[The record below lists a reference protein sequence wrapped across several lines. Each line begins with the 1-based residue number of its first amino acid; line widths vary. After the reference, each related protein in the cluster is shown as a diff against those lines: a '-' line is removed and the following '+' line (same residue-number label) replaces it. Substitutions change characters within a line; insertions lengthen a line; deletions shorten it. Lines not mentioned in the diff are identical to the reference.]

1 MSRPAQLA
9 LLAAVAFVAALV
21 GMLVGKTIL
30 HPESRSES
38 ELHALLH
45 DELRLSPAQ
54 QVRITEIEQRYAPA
68 RKALEQELRQA
79 NAQLAQ
85 AIEAEHGNGPR
96 VSAAIDH
103 NHRVMGQLQKETLEH
118 LFAMRAVLTP
128 KQAEQFD
135 RTVVKALTLPER

>member
-9 LLAAVAFVAALV
+9 LLAVVAFVAALV
-21 GMLVGKTIL
+21 GMVVGKTIL
-30 HPESRSES
+30 QRESQGES

-45 DELRLSPAQ
+45 DELRLTPAQ
-54 QVRITEIEQRYAPA
+54 KARIAEIERRYAPT
-68 RKALEQELRQA
+68 RKALEEELRLA
-79 NAQLAQ
+79 NLQLAQ